1 MLNRLL
7 VPSIGWKVPKIV
19 ERHLHSDILSRQ
31 LFRIVSSS
39 PIIKIPHA
47 RIVGVRKYKESS
59 SSHLFGSPEPP
70 SKLKSLSSKDDLR
83 DLLKDYAPT
92 IQLQIIEA
100 YRRGIQSG
108 GGSGTHKKTSTIQSV
123 TMIILRVVSI
133 GLGVILILFL
143 LKSPERGLN
152 GSFSKMF
159 DSSIAEF
166 ADNIDVKFSDVQ
178 GCDEVKKEL
187 EDIVEFLRKPDKFV
201 KLGAKLPRGVLL
213 VGPPG
218 VGKTLL
224 ARAVA
229 GEAQVPFLHVTG
241 SNFEE
246 MFVGMGASR
255 VRQLFSAAKEH
266 APCLVF
272 IDEIDSVGRTRTSSP
287 LHPYSNQTINQ
298 LLAEMDGFSPSEGI
312 IVLGATNQRE
322 DLDKALMRPGR
333 FDFQVHVSPPTY
345 EGRVALFKLYLSK
358 VSASKDVQIEKLA
371 LSTVGYTG
379 AEIQNLVNQ
388 AAISAGLKNDKE
400 VTMAHLWDA
409 RDRLL
414 MGPARRR
421 SIDAESNKI
430 TAYHEA
436 GHALMSIYTKESD
449 PIHKVTIIPRG
460 ESGGHTSFIQ
470 DKDREYVTRTQLL
483 AKLDVSMGGRVGEE
497 LLLGEDRVT
506 TGASSDFNL
515 ATSLASRIVCNFGM
529 SKKLGP
535 RVYRPE
541 RDGELSPATRDI
553 IDKEVDELLNASLN
567 RARETLTKHRKEL
580 QLLAEALLFYETL
593 SLDQIKDVLAGKMKP
608 QGNPPFGQEA
618 QIPSFSP
625 ATCSSTTPVV
635 TKSQPA
641 ACEHCGDL

>member
-19 ERHLHSDILSRQ
+19 EKHLHSDILSRQ
-31 LFRIVSSS
+31 LFRVVSSS
-39 PIIKIPHA
+39 HIIKIPHA
-47 RIVGVRKYKESS
+47 RLVGVRKYKESS
-59 SSHLFGSPEPP
+59 IRHLFGSPEPT
-70 SKLKSLSSKDDLR
+70 SKLKSISSKDDLN
-83 DLLKDYAPT
+83 DLLKDYSPT
-92 IQLQIIEA
+92 IQLQIVEA
-100 YRRGIQSG
+100 YRRGIQSV
-108 GGSGTHKKTSTIQSV
+108 GGSATQKKTSTIQSV
-123 TMIILRVVSI
+123 TTIILRIVSI

-143 LKSPERGLN
+143 IKAPERGLN

-229 GEAQVPFLHVTG
+229 GEAQASFLYSFSIKNVPFLHVTG

-255 VRQLFSAAKEH
+255 VRQLFAAAKEH

-358 VSASKDVQIEKLA
+358 VSASNDVQIEKLA

-421 SIDAESNKI
+421 SADAESNKI
-430 TAYHEA
+430 AAYHEA
-436 GHALMSIYTKESD
+436 GHALMSIYTKDSD
-449 PIHKVTIIPRG
+449 PVHKVTIIPRG

-470 DKDREYVTRTQLL
+470 DKDRDYITRTQLL

-497 LLLGEDRVT
+497 LLLGEERVT
-506 TGASSDFNL
+506 TGASSDF
-515 ATSLASRIVCNFGM
+515 S
-529 SKKLGP
+529 KLGP
-535 RVYRPE
+535 RVYRSE
-541 RDGELSPATRDI
+541 RDGELSQATRDI
-553 IDKEVDELLNASLN
+553 IDKEVDELLNSSLN
-567 RARETLTKHRKEL
+567 RARDILTKHRKEL

-593 SLDQIKDVLAGKMKP
+593 SLDQIKDVIAGRMKP
-608 QGNPPFGQEA
+608 QGSHPVGQEPK
-618 QIPSFSP
+618 IPSLSP
-625 ATCSSTTPVV
+625 V
-635 TKSQPA
+635 TKPQPA

>member
-1 MLNRLL
+1 MFSRLL
-7 VPSIGWKVPKIV
+7 GSSVGWTVLKSSEKC
-19 ERHLHSDILSRQ
+19 LHNDILPHQ
-31 LFRIVSSS
+31 FFRVVSSF

-47 RIVGVRKYKESS
+47 RFIGGRKDKESS
-59 SSHLFGSPEPP
+59 SRSVFGSPEPS
-70 SKLKSLSSKDDLR
+70 SKLKSFSSKDDLK
-83 DLLKDYAPT
+83 DLLKGYTPMV
-92 IQLQIIEA
+92 QLQIVEA
-100 YRRGIQSG
+100 YRRGILSG
-108 GGSGTHKKTSTIQSV
+108 GGSGAQKKTSALHSA
-123 TMIILRVVSI
+123 TMIILRIVSI

-143 LKSPERGLN
+143 LKSPERGINASL
-152 GSFSKMF
+152 SKMF

-166 ADNIDVKFSDVQ
+166 ADNVEVRFSDVQ

-266 APCLVF
+266 APCLIF

-322 DLDKALMRPGR
+322 DLDKALLRPGR

-358 VSASKDVQIEKLA
+358 VSAARDVQIEKLA

-388 AAISAGLKNDKE
+388 AAISAGLRNDKE
-400 VTMAHLWDA
+400 VSMAHLWEA

-421 SIDAESNKI
+421 PVDAESNKI
-430 TAYHEA
+430 AAYHEA

-449 PIHKVTIIPRG
+449 PVHKVTIIPRG
-460 ESGGHTSFIQ
+460 ESGGHTSFVQ
-470 DKDREYVTRTQLL
+470 DKDRDYVTRTQLL

-497 LLLGEDRVT
+497 LCLGEERVT
-506 TGASSDFNL
+506 TGASGDFSQATAL
-515 ATSLASRIVCNFGM
+515 ARHFVCSYGM
-529 SKKLGP
+529 SKRLGP
-535 RVYRPE
+535 RVYRPD
-541 RDGELSPATRDI
+541 RDGELSQATRDL
-553 IDKEVDELLNASLN
+553 IDKEVDEILNNSLT

-593 SLDQIKDVLAGKMKP
+593 SLDQIKELLDGKMTIPKGP
-608 QGNPPFGQEA
+608 RPVGQEP
-618 QIPSFSP
+618 QIPLSP
-625 ATCSSTTPVV
+625 ATDSSTPGL
-635 TKSQPA
+635 TKPQPA
-641 ACEHCGDL
+641 ACEHCGDLW